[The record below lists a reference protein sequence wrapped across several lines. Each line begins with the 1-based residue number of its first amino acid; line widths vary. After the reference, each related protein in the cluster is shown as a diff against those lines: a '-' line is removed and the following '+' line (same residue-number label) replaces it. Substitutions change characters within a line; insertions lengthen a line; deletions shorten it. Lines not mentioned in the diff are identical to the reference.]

1 MRTAEKME
9 DCPPSPVSTRADSL
23 KEGSPRGETRA
34 PNLLLTGPELRDRP
48 LIIDSKERRWMMM
61 VEEGGGAEKWPA
73 EQSGAV
79 SRESLAHER
88 RSR

>member
-9 DCPPSPVSTRADSL
+9 DRPPPVSTRADSL

-34 PNLLLTGPELRDRP
+34 PNLLLTGPEQRDGP
-48 LIIDSKERRWMMM
+48 LIIDSEERRWMMM
-61 VEEGGGAEKWPA
+61 VGGGGAEKWPA